1 MAVSVDV
8 LRMHL
13 DYSAWASRRLV
24 AAAAELSEEE
34 LHRDFGTADGS
45 VLNTLVHIFAADRV
59 WLWRLAGGANP
70 GFVHESDRRLAVLQ
84 NDWPPLYERW
94 AEFAARQTAQ
104 SVVAPFTYT
113 DMKGR
118 VWTQPVWQL
127 ILHVVNHGTS
137 HRGQVAGFLRC
148 MGHAPPVTDL
158 VAFYRETMT
167 ILPTPS
173 A

>member
-1 MAVSVDV
+1 MAVSVEV
-8 LRMHL
+8 LRAHL

-24 AAAAELSEEE
+24 AAAGELSEEE

-84 NDWPPLYERW
+84 NDWPALHERW
-94 AEFAARQTAQ
+94 AEFAARQTAETM
-104 SVVAPFTYT
+104 VEPVTYS
-113 DMKGR
+113 DMRGR
-118 VWTQPVWQL
+118 VWTQPLWQPM
-127 ILHVVNHGTS
+127 LHVVNHGTS
-137 HRGQVAGFLRC
+137 HRGQVAGFLRI
-148 MGHAPPVTDL
+148 MGRTPPGTDL
-158 VAFYRETMT
+158 IAYYRETMT